1 MTFLCL
7 KSSPEPLE
15 WENKHSN
22 YRGPRR
28 GEKEGFEEII
38 VESFP
43 KMEKKIVN
51 QVQVVQRVPHRIN
64 PRRSM
69 PRHVLIKL
77 TYT

>member
-28 GEKEGFEEII
+28 REIEGFEEII

-43 KMEKKIVN
+43 KMEKEIVN